1 MNTRS
6 VSQSNCC
13 LVNGFAADITRNFS
27 RLPTIAEAM
36 ICFSYTRNSKEKNA
50 ANKNVVKE
58 VCLIFLN
65 LK

>member
-13 LVNGFAADITRNFS
+13 LVYGFAADITTNFS
-27 RLPTIAEAM
+27 QIPTIADAM
-36 ICFSYTRNSKEKNA
+36 RCFSYTRNSKEKNA
-50 ANKNVVKE
+50 ANKNIARE